1 MNEAHEDQQLILAA
15 QQDPQAFAVLYEKYI
30 DRMYQFLYFRTGQNP
45 ETAEDMTAELFT
57 RAFTQLSRFSWQGY
71 PYSAYLYQV
80 ARSLCVDYYRKHAIV
95 VDVDALELQDDR
107 SDTVMTQMDIQ
118 LLWKKIGVLP
128 KSVQEMLELRYIEDL
143 SFEEIGHILGKK
155 SGAIRTAVSRAIDR
169 LQKEYEI

>member
-107 SDTVMTQMDIQ
+107 SDTVMTQMDIRIHRQ
-118 LLWKKIGVLP
+118 QMHLSRMIMVYITW
-128 KSVQEMLELRYIEDL
+128 QEMWL
-143 SFEEIGHILGKK
+143 
-155 SGAIRTAVSRAIDR
+155 SGAKMRMLIMP
-169 LQKEYEI
+169 LP